1 MKPTSLIKAMSRALL
16 VAGSVFLCV
25 AAPAV
30 AQVSSLD
37 AYAGQAAVLGGGN
50 SHTGGGGGGTG
61 GGTGSSGGG
70 TTGGGGL
77 PATHSANAG
86 SSSSA
91 AGASGPAVPSSPS
104 GAVKPSPARAGH
116 AALGT
121 RAASAGGG
129 APAVGTRGQT
139 RASEGSNPFSGVDLI
154 VLVAGGLGLLGT
166 GMLIRRMAASS
177 ASLSGRSR

>member
-1 MKPTSLIKAMSRALL
+1 MKPTSLTKAMSRALL
-16 VAGSVFLCV
+16 VAGSVFLFV

-50 SHTGGGGGGTG
+50 SHTGGGSSGTG

-77 PATHSANAG
+77 PAAHAANAG
-86 SSSSA
+86 SSNSA
-91 AGASGPAVPSSPS
+91 AGGSAPAVPSSPS
-104 GAVKPSPARAGH
+104 GVVKASPVRGGRA
-116 AALGT
+116 ASGT
-121 RAASAGGG
+121 SAASAGGG
-129 APAVGTRGQT
+129 APAGGTREQT
-139 RASEGSNPFSGVDLI
+139 RASGGSNPFSGVDLV
-154 VLVAGGLGLLGT
+154 VLVAGGLALLGT